1 MTVSTAGTGAD
12 VPAVAVL
19 TLSPAL
25 DLTVDVGELTLG
37 RSHRVAPAAEVLGG
51 KGVNVARVLASV
63 GVPALALG
71 PVAREHWP
79 EAAESPRRSG
89 LLTWELTPT
98 SAPLRRS
105 IAVVEGSGRATLVNE
120 SGHPHADEVWE
131 ELRDTVAARLADPA
145 LRVLVISGS
154 TPPDCPTD
162 LVPGLIAS
170 AHAAGVEVVV
180 DTSGPALLAA
190 VRAGA
195 DWVKPNDEEIA
206 ALPTDDEQGS
216 AMPAAGEQGSA
227 PGLGA
232 AAAYEGPSSADH
244 AGLGDVL
251 AATGRLLD
259 LGAGHA
265 LLSLGAEGMVLIDER
280 GPRMRARLDDTLHGN
295 PTGAGDAAVA
305 ALAWF
310 LSERPPAAGLTAGTV
325 ERLPVAES
333 DPRMRTGTA
342 DRLGEDEVREL
353 LTRAVA
359 VSAAAV
365 LMPQAGQI
373 PENWRDLRARVL
385 VEDAPTKRSGDR
397 P

>member
-1 MTVSTAGTGAD
+1 MTASTAGTGAD
-12 VPAVAVL
+12 APVVAVL

-51 KGVNVARVLASV
+51 KGVNVARVLASLGIPSV
-63 GVPALALG
+63 ALG

-79 EAAESPRRSG
+79 EEAAESPRRSG

-105 IAVVEGSGRATLVNE
+105 IAVVEDSGRATLVNE
-120 SGHPHADEVWE
+120 SGHPHADEVWA
-131 ELRDTVAARLADPA
+131 ELRDTVAARLADA
-145 LRVLVISGS
+145 TLRVLVISGS
-154 TPPDCPTD
+154 TPPDCPAD

-195 DWVKPNDEEIA
+195 DWVKPNDDEIA
-206 ALPTDDEQGS
+206 ALPTD
-216 AMPAAGEQGSA
+216 GEQGSTPA
-227 PGLGA
+227 HGTA
-232 AAAYEGPSSADH
+232 AAHDGTGSFDSAD
-244 AGLGDVL
+244 VL
-251 AATGRLLD
+251 VAAGRLLD
-259 LGAGHA
+259 LGAGHV

-310 LSERPPAAGLTAGTV
+310 LSERPPAEGLTAGTA
-325 ERLPVAES
+325 ERPPDSES

-342 DRLGEDEVREL
+342 GRLGEDEVREL
-353 LTRAVA
+353 LTRAVG

>member
-1 MTVSTAGTGAD
+1 MTVSAAGTGAD
-12 VPAVAVL
+12 VPVVAVL

-51 KGVNVARVLASV
+51 KGVNVARVLASL

-105 IAVVEGSGRATLVNE
+105 IAVVEDSGRATLVNE
-120 SGHPHADEVWE
+120 SGHPHADEVWK
-131 ELRDTVAARLADPA
+131 ELRDTVASCLADPG

-154 TPPDCPTD
+154 TPPDCPDD

-170 AHAAGVEVVV
+170 AHDAGVEVVV

-195 DWVKPNDEEIA
+195 DWVKPNDEELA
-206 ALPTDDEQGS
+206 ALPLGDEKGS
-216 AMPAAGEQGSA
+216 TAVPPDGEQGSA
-227 PGLGA
+227 PAHGTA
-232 AAAYEGPSSADH
+232 AAHDGAGSVDSA
-244 AGLGDVL
+244 DVL
-251 AATGRLLD
+251 AAAGRLLG
-259 LGAGHA
+259 LGAGHV

-280 GPRMRARLDDTLHGN
+280 GPRVRARLDATLHGN

-310 LSERPPAAGLTAGTV
+310 LSERPPAEGLTAGTV
-325 ERLPVAES
+325 ERPPAAES

-342 DRLGEDEVREL
+342 GRLGEDEVREL

>member
-1 MTVSTAGTGAD
+1 MTVGTARAD
-12 VPAVAVL
+12 TDAPVVAAL

-51 KGVNVARVLASV
+51 KGVNVARVLAAL
-63 GVPALALG
+63 GVPVVALG
-71 PVAREHWP
+71 PVAGEHWP
-79 EAAESPRRSG
+79 EETTGEAGHSS
-89 LLTWELTPT
+89 LLTWDLTPT

-105 IAVVEGSGRATLVNE
+105 IAVVEDSGRATLVNE
-120 SGHPHADEVWE
+120 SGHPHTGEVWE
-131 ELRDTVAARLADPA
+131 AVRAGVRARLADPA

-154 TPPDCPTD
+154 TPPDCPDD

-195 DWVKPNDEEIA
+195 DWVKPNDDEIA
-206 ALPTDDEQGS
+206 ALFARDGRPDG
-216 AMPAAGEQGSA
+216 ARA
-227 PGLGA
+227 PGDLL
-232 AAAYEGPSSADH
+232 AD
-244 AGLGDVL
+244 A
-251 AATGRLLD
+251 GRLVD
-259 LGAGHA
+259 AGAGHV
-265 LLSLGAEGMVLIDER
+265 LLSLGEAGMVLIDDQ
-280 GPRMRARLDDTLHGN
+280 GPRLRARLDETLHGN

-305 ALAWF
+305 ALAWAR
-310 LSERPPAAGLTAGTV
+310 SERPPTEPVEGPTGQAPEAIPADPAAGSA
-325 ERLPVAES
+325 
-333 DPRMRTGTA
+333 PRSRTGTA
-342 DRLGEDEVREL
+342 GRLGEDEVRDI

-385 VEDAPTKRSGDR
+385 TEDATTKRSGDR

>member
-1 MTVSTAGTGAD
+1 MTVGTARAD
-12 VPAVAVL
+12 TDAPVVAVL

-51 KGVNVARVLASV
+51 KGVNVARVLAAL
-63 GVPALALG
+63 GVPVVALG

-79 EAAESPRRSG
+79 EEASG
-89 LLTWELTPT
+89 EAGHSSVLTWDLTPT

-105 IAVVEGSGRATLVNE
+105 IAVVEDSGRATLVNE
-120 SGHPHADEVWE
+120 SGHPHTGEVWE
-131 ELRDTVAARLADPA
+131 AVRAGVRARLTEQG

-154 TPPDCPTD
+154 TPPDCPDD

-195 DWVKPNDEEIA
+195 DWVKPNDDEIA
-206 ALPTDDEQGS
+206 ALFARDGRPDRAS
-216 AMPAAGEQGSA
+216 AAGD
-227 PGLGA
+227 LL
-232 AAAYEGPSSADH
+232 AD
-244 AGLGDVL
+244 A
-251 AATGRLLD
+251 GRLVD
-259 LGAGHA
+259 AGAGHV
-265 LLSLGAEGMVLIDER
+265 LLSLGEAGMVLIDDQ
-280 GPRMRARLDDTLHGN
+280 GPRLRARLDETLHGN

-305 ALAWF
+305 ALAWV
-310 LSERPPAAGLTAGTV
+310 LSERPPTEPVEGPTGQAPAALPADPAAGSA
-325 ERLPVAES
+325 
-333 DPRMRTGTA
+333 PRSRTGTVG
-342 DRLGEDEVREL
+342 RLGEDEVRDI

-385 VEDAPTKRSGDR
+385 TEDATTKRSGDR
-397 P
+397 S

>member
-12 VPAVAVL
+12 APVVAVL

-51 KGVNVARVLASV
+51 KGVNVARVLASL
-63 GVPALALG
+63 GVPAVALG

-131 ELRDTVAARLADPA
+131 ELRDMVAARLADPG

-154 TPPDCPTD
+154 TPPDCPDD

-190 VRAGA
+190 VQAGA
-195 DWVKPNDEEIA
+195 DWVKPNDDEIA
-206 ALPTDDEQGS
+206 ALTTD
-216 AMPAAGEQGSA
+216 GEQGSA

-232 AAAYEGPSSADH
+232 AAAYEGPGSVDSAKP
-244 AGLGDVL
+244 GGVL
-251 AATGRLLD
+251 AGAGRLLD
-259 LGAGHA
+259 LGAGHV

-325 ERLPVAES
+325 ERPSAAES
-333 DPRMRTGTA
+333 DPRTRTGTA